1 MKGATQKGVAVP
13 LAAGFAAIA
22 AAIVCGIAASAAGHS
37 AIRIPQSAIRIP
49 HSAVR
54 ANQPGTPPRATLAIV
69 GGFLIDGFGGPP
81 RPDSVVLVDGETI
94 VAVGDESRLAVPSGA
109 RIVDANGYTVM
120 PGLIDTHVHL
130 DILGHGDYPTW
141 HEMVRGNYAEVMEL
155 AAAQLLA
162 HGVTTA
168 RDAGGEL
175 AASVQTRDRANRG
188 AIPGPRLLV
197 SGGWIQ
203 NWPDERTKRHWRRF
217 NYNVHTVAEAQA
229 AARALLDGGVDLIKA
244 YEGLTLEQMKV
255 IVEEA
260 HRRGKRVGAHVYTDE
275 AIRVAIDGGADFLD
289 HAGSGHQ
296 NPLYT
301 EETLRRLADTQIPIG
316 QSIAH
321 RVTLYPAHLSWPE
334 RTQDRRL
341 RRELGRFADAI
352 VGSLRHFA
360 SLSYFG
366 NIQLQMRVAPEAA
379 RQLHAAGARVVMG
392 TDSGTPGYFHSEAVW
407 READALVRLAGMTTN
422 EAILASTK
430 LAAQTLGV
438 NAGIIHPGRLADVI
452 LVRGNPL
459 ESVLYLQNVELV
471 IKGGA
476 VYEPDRLRRTDH

>member
-1 MKGATQKGVAVP
+1 MRVVAGAMASLVCG
-13 LAAGFAAIA
+13 LAALGAEP
-22 AAIVCGIAASAAGHS
+22 VGQPAGS
-37 AIRIPQSAIRIP
+37 QT
-49 HSAVR
+49 
-54 ANQPGTPPRATLAIV
+54 GTLAIV

-81 RPDSVVLVDGETI
+81 RPDAVILVKGDTI
-94 VAVGDESRLAVPSGA
+94 AAVGDEGRLAVPPGA
-109 RIVDANGYTVM
+109 RIVDANGFTVM

-141 HEMVRGNYAEVMEL
+141 HEMVRSTYAEVMEL
-155 AAAQLLA
+155 AAVQLLA

-175 AASVQTRDRANRG
+175 AASVRTRDRINRG
-188 AIPGPRLLV
+188 ESVGPRLLV

-203 NWPDERTKRHWRRF
+203 NWPDERARRHWRRF
-217 NYNVHTVAEAQA
+217 NYNAHTVDE
-229 AARALLDGGVDLIKA
+229 ARAATRELLDGGVDVIKA
-244 YEGLTLEQMKV
+244 YEGLTLDQMKA
-255 IVEEA
+255 ITQEA
-260 HRRGKRVGAHVYTDE
+260 HGRGKRVGAHVYTDE
-275 AIRVAIDGGADFLD
+275 AIRVAVEGGADFLD

-301 EETLRRLADTQIPIG
+301 QETLRLLADTQIPVG

-321 RVTLYPAHLSWPE
+321 RVTLYPAHMSWPE
-334 RTQDRRL
+334 RIHNPQL
-341 RRELGRFADAI
+341 RRELGRFADPI
-352 VGSLRHFA
+352 VGSLRNFP

-366 NIQLQMRVAPEAA
+366 NIHLQMRVARDAA
-379 RQLHAAGARVVMG
+379 PQLHEAGVRVVMG

-407 READALVRLAGMTTN
+407 READALVRLAGMTPH

-438 NAGIIHPGRLADVI
+438 NAGLIHPGRLADVI

-459 ESVLYLQNVELV
+459 DNLLYLQNVERV
-471 IKGGA
+471 IKGGV
-476 VYEPDRLRRTDH
+476 VYEPDRLRAVEP